1 MEINVVSLDDA
12 ANQARQSTK
21 AGTSHVNLGYP
32 TDWFHTRLC
41 KPGMKMSLVKWAKN
55 SNVSQLDNFGWRE
68 VFGEMLFL
76 FQVKQCTEMSHLTN
90 FREGKT
96 KKLST
101 KHNNTYK
108 SKESN

>member
-1 MEINVVSLDDA
+1 MDN
-12 ANQARQSTK
+12 
-21 AGTSHVNLGYP
+21 P
-32 TDWFHTRLC
+32 TCSPSEF
-41 KPGMKMSLVKWAKN
+41 KN